1 MNTIAQVMILV
12 LITLAIIFAVVMKS
26 PMVALAGLLITAG
39 SVVWFKEPATKG
51 VRHAYTR

>member
-26 PMVALAGLLITAG
+26 PMVALGGLLITAG
-39 SVVWFKEPATKG
+39 SVVWFKEPTSKE